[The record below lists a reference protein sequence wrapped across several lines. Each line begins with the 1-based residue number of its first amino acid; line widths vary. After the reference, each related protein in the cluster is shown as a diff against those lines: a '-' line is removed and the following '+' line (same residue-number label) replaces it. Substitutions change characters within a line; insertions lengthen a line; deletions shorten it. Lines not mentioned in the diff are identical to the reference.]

1 MGVCVL
7 GGCAGRSTWMVCRG
21 VRLALMAVNA
31 LVLPGCVTGT
41 GNATVRP

>member
-1 MGVCVL
+1 MRPVLVL
-7 GGCAGRSTWMVCRG
+7 GWFVER
-21 VRLALMAVNA
+21 VRLAILMAVNA